1 MHPNQQAYN
10 DILQRIRAMETQL
23 QAEIA
28 YFMQSLTQD
37 EPIYATQHKKRM
49 PAALSDLFEQTA
61 KALKAAVHDTQN
73 VYYDEA
79 LDNQLKTAYYQN
91 ISFDASK
98 DELLANIKDLVA
110 NTHKNQLPYS
120 QSKKELHSRV
130 DLHEDGKA
138 RSIYSGKSLDTEQLI
153 VQDLFYEAAVRK
165 ELTKYDT
172 LAAVNAQTVTTLDSI
187 LAALSLNVEHVIPQS
202 WFDKASPMVG
212 DLHHLFTCEMN
223 CNSFRSN
230 IPYYD
235 FEDYN
240 PSAAK
245 EIIRNDCGKRDGEER
260 FEPQN
265 GKGAVA
271 RATMYFLT
279 RYPDK
284 LPNDRIRLIDMAML
298 SKWHHE
304 NPVTVHE
311 KHRNWLIYQLQGNR
325 NPFIDY
331 PDTAN
336 LLL

>member
-1 MHPNQQAYN
+1 MNPNQQAYN
-10 DILQRIRAMETQL
+10 DILQRIRAMEKQL
-23 QAEIA
+23 QADIA
-28 YFMQSLTQD
+28 YFMQNLTKD
-37 EPIYATQHKKRM
+37 APIYAAQHKKLM
-49 PAALSDLFEQTA
+49 PASLSDMFEQTTKTF
-61 KALKAAVHDTQN
+61 KATARDTQD
-73 VYYDEA
+73 VYYDETP
-79 LDNQLKTAYYQN
+79 DNQLKTAYYQN
-91 ISFDASK
+91 ISFDATN
-98 DELLANIKDLVA
+98 DELLGNIKHLVA

-138 RSIYSGKSLDTEQLI
+138 RSIYSGKSLERDYLI
-153 VQDLFYEAAVRK
+153 AQDLFYEAAVRK

-172 LAAVNAQTVTTLDSI
+172 LRAVNAQTMTPLDSI

-245 EIIRNDCGKRDGEER
+245 EMIRNDCGKRDGEER

-271 RATMYFLT
+271 RATMYFLI

-284 LPNDRIRLIDMAML
+284 LPKERIRLIDMAML
-298 SKWHHE
+298 YKWHQE
-304 NPVTVHE
+304 NPVTVYE
-311 KHRNWLIYQLQGNR
+311 KRRNWLIHQLQGNR

-336 LLL
+336 ILL